1 MVKTEFHH
9 RLIISSIQIDLSKIH
24 VLSDHGALEASLGE
38 IRKLSTDLTMFS
50 NIDNEGLFFDYIL
63 SKSENSSF
71 SQGQFSYINNQITTH
86 LDQEVIKSYIS
97 NKDGNIYNVEIV
109 YSTVSL
115 PSKTTLLVNQS
126 FTKITE
132 INNISEVL
140 LTIYYPDL
148 EVYKADNNS
157 VLLLQNNTY
166 KIVLV
171 MFDVT
176 HLYNYIR
183 SIKAY
188 DGNTIEGFN
197 STDSE
202 SILPVP
208 TPDEIEGNN
217 NKNILLNEHSDEQ
230 FRSMLFEVNNKIPV
244 YYIIL

>member
-38 IRKLSTDLTMFS
+38 IRKLSTDLTMYS
-50 NIDNEGLFFDYIL
+50 NVDNEGLFFDYIL

-71 SQGQFSYINNQITTH
+71 SQGQYSYINNQITTH

-97 NKDGNIYNVEIV
+97 NKDGNIYNVEII

-115 PSKTTLLVNQS
+115 PSKTTLYVNQS

-157 VLLLQNNTY
+157 VLLLQNNTF

-183 SIKAY
+183 SIK

-197 STDSE
+197 SIDSE

-217 NKNILLNEHSDEQ
+217 KKLLNEHSDEQ

-244 YYIIL
+244 YYIIYI